1 MASNTDTVF
10 QHTDCRGDDH
20 TQASFSDKA
29 VSRKANF
36 TVLLA
41 HCSVSCPTH
50 VTRLDQ
56 LICRDL
62 SQCMIFLTDTG
73 KDGRNEYYS
82 ALMKINIPADI
93 TSAAAVTCYKI
104 PADQHAPF
112 APYSPYC
119 SNDVRCCVL
128 GELFCVLAVWC
139 WVSP

>member
-1 MASNTDTVF
+1 MSASSWPLHPLIMRIFPRWLPTPTQSSNTPTVIVMIILKL
-10 QHTDCRGDDH
+10 H
-20 TQASFSDKA
+20 S

-62 SQCMIFLTDTG
+62 SQCMIILTDTG
-73 KDGRNEYYS
+73 KDGRNQYYS
-82 ALMKINIPADI
+82 ALMKIKIPADI

-104 PADQHAPF
+104 PADQHVT
-112 APYSPYC
+112 C
-119 SNDVRCCVL
+119 SICSIL
-128 GELFCVLAVWC
+128 
-139 WVSP
+139 